1 MSSHPSSARL
11 THRQIS
17 NSGGTEL
24 RLAQSAATALVFG
37 LILGLVGRQLLR
49 SRVRLTVAE
58 ATLCGIVGAIIG
70 GGVAGLIMGR
80 PDDPDP
86 VATGIGAFIGT
97 ILVLLVVDRYAWFK
111 RRPSASAGELIAAG
125 ESAQVEFK
133 SSARYNLHSKQRD
146 ERIELVIA
154 KTVAAFA
161 NSDGGVLLIGVN
173 DDGEAVGLDK
183 DLQFMKQ
190 PDLDRFELWLRDW
203 LGTTIGLVATTNVQ
217 VEFEKVDGLDVC
229 VVRVPAATRPVIV
242 SAGKEKKRALF
253 VRAGNST
260 RELQVDE
267 ALAYSA
273 SRWRGRSLRKALR

>member
-1 MSSHPSSARL
+1 M
-11 THRQIS
+11 
-17 NSGGTEL
+17 
-24 RLAQSAATALVFG
+24 RLAQSGLIALVVGLALG
-37 LILGLVGRQLLR
+37 LIGRQLLR
-49 SRVRLTVAE
+49 SRVRLSIAE
-58 ATLCGIVGAIIG
+58 ATLCGIVGAIVG
-70 GGVAGLIMGR
+70 GTVAGLVLGR
-80 PDDPDP
+80 PDDPYP
-86 VATGIGAFIGT
+86 LATGIGAVIGT
-97 ILVLLVVDRYAWFK
+97 LIVLLVVDRYAWLK
-111 RRPSASAGELIAAG
+111 RKPTQGARELMAAG
-125 ESAQVEFK
+125 ESGRVEFK

-173 DDGEAVGLDK
+173 DDGQAVGLDN

-203 LGTTIGLVATTNVQ
+203 LGASLGLVAATDVDIS
-217 VEFEKVDGLDVC
+217 FESVDGCDVC
-229 VVRVPAATRPVIV
+229 VVRVPASTRPVV
-242 SAGKEKKRALF
+242 VTAGKDKKRALF

-273 SRWRGRSLRKALR
+273 NRWRSRALRRSLK